1 MIPGAYP
8 EVDALRQISFAD
20 ALAFLQTMLG
30 KHVTVEFNDH
40 HRFLGCAFSGEL
52 ERVETLPPDHVAI
65 RLVLSGGS
73 LFLDPEEVTVHVSGD
88 CASGLGSLEFWVAS
102 GPSIKIE
109 VPTD

>member
-8 EVDALRQISFAD
+8 EVDALRKISFAD
-20 ALAFLQTMLG
+20 ALGSLQAMLG

-40 HRFLGCAFSGEL
+40 RRFLGCGFSGDL

-73 LFLDPEEVTVHVSGD
+73 LFLDPAEVTVHVSGD
-88 CASGLGSLEFWVAS
+88 CVLGFGFLEFWVDS

-109 VPTD
+109 VPSE